1 MKYFMEFYV
10 GEIRDEIV
18 NDIVK
23 FMNDADVLRYTNFM
37 LRDNESIVNG
47 NTICASYPRDIVRD
61 NMIGY
66 IKLYLLSTK
75 SVCISKR
82 SYYKKILR
90 TKLMNFFG
98 DNPMFG
104 RECIKSSP
112 VYLSGSSFEK
122 TGRYTNSVK
131 YYTDIIPNTFYHPQ
145 TFDGHR
151 VIGDVIV
158 NKHNVDSIVS
168 FGGSNKRRR
177 VITEFQYIPNIPNSP
192 NPIDIDNPAVRV
204 ETETVVSP
212 SRGTMNQSE
221 LADAFQAL
229 PRRHP
234 TITITTAAADD
245 SDSDDSDSDDGED
258 TQYNLLNFDDPVSRN
273 LLDDFTSTDD
283 VAVDEDPPDLLRADE
298 EVNEHGYGALLRA
311 DEEEVNEYG
320 SGFILRAALL
330 RADEEEDEDGAA
342 SATRH
347 MLGGDIVEDD

>member
-10 GEIRDEIV
+10 GEIRDEII

-23 FMNDADVLRYTNFM
+23 FMDDSDVLRYTNFM

-177 VITEFQYIPNIPNSP
+177 VITDFHSIPNIPDLSPFSNS
-192 NPIDIDNPAVRV
+192 IDIDNPAVWV
-204 ETETVVSP
+204 ETERVVSP
-212 SRGTMNQSE
+212 LRGTLNQDES
-221 LADAFQAL
+221 L

-234 TITITTAAADD
+234 TITITTAATDD
-245 SDSDDSDSDDGED
+245 SDSDDSDDSDD
-258 TQYNLLNFDDPVSRN
+258 TVSRN

-298 EVNEHGYGALLRA
+298 EINE
-311 DEEEVNEYG
+311 N
-320 SGFILRAALL
+320 
-330 RADEEEDEDGAA
+330 GAA
-342 SATRH
+342 AAIRH